1 MVTPMTFTICK
12 AKSPLEAVNTILAGG
27 GETEIIPSFPRYGR
41 YVDPLWDDLDFSRLD
56 CSGDLWAVML
66 SEDQSSL
73 WIRGNTSGAHIPH
86 EIAAAA
92 KMLPRLTSLM
102 LAGDGIGDVG
112 FLSEMPSITHL
123 VLWDLHREGPL
134 TLDAM
139 PNLQLLGIYNC
150 SMSRLE
156 GLSSLG
162 GLTSLTLQDNDL
174 PALPDLGEMP
184 SLRQLICID
193 DPAFRSGGSIRD
205 IRGISRLR
213 SLRSLHLV
221 DLPDLRDVSSIRFLT
236 TLKEL
241 TLRLHH
247 TWDPQ
252 ILAHL
257 PEFVRLRASVSPAER
272 CALEQALANCPKLSD
287 VDIAERPQKPQKNGG
302 EDGEMTAEPYSDS
315 DLLAAHKFCT
325 GNKEQLMTDRVWRCF
340 HCLSIYDPQEI
351 QTWIDNGTTGLCPYC
366 GVDAILSE
374 SSGYPITKE
383 FLQKMQRRW
392 FDVNHN

>member
-56 CSGDLWAVML
+56 CSGDLWTVML
-66 SEDQSSL
+66 SEDQTSL
-73 WIRGNTSGAHIPH
+73 WIRGNIPGEHIPR
-86 EIAAAA
+86 EITAAA

-102 LAGDGIGDVG
+102 LAGDGIGDVV

-134 TLDAM
+134 TLGAM

-193 DPAFRSGGSIRD
+193 DPAFRSGGSLRD

-213 SLRSLHLV
+213 SLQSLHLI
-221 DLPDLRDVSSIRFLT
+221 DLPDLQDISPIRFLT
-236 TLKEL
+236 TLEEL
-241 TLRLHH
+241 TLRLSQP
-247 TWDPQ
+247 WDLQ
-252 ILAHL
+252 MLTHF
-257 PEFVRLRASVSPAER
+257 PELVRLRASVSPEVR
-272 CALEQALANCPKLSD
+272 RALEQTLANCPKLSD
-287 VDIAERPQKPQKNGG
+287 VKIVERPRKPQKDGG
-302 EDGEMTAEPYSDS
+302 DGEMAASDSDS
-315 DLLAAHKFCT
+315 DLLAAHRFCT
-325 GNKEQLMTDRVWRCF
+325 GNKEQLMNGRICGCF
-340 HCLSIYDPQEI
+340 YCLSIYDPKEI
-351 QTWIDNGTTGLCPYC
+351 HEWIDNGTTGLCPYC

-374 SSGYPITKE
+374 NCGYPITKE

>member
-56 CSGDLWAVML
+56 CPEDLWAVML
-66 SEDQSSL
+66 SEDQTSL
-73 WIRGNTSGAHIPH
+73 WIRGNIPGENISR
-86 EIAAAA
+86 EITAAA

-102 LAGDGIGDVG
+102 LAGDGIGEIG

-134 TLDAM
+134 TLAAM
-139 PNLQLLGIYNC
+139 PKLQLLGIYNC

-193 DPAFRSGGSIRD
+193 DPDFRSGGSLRD

-213 SLRSLHLV
+213 SLQSLQLI
-221 DLPDLRDVSSIRFLT
+221 DLPDLRDVSPIRFLT

-241 TLRLHH
+241 TLRLSHP
-247 TWDPQ
+247 WDPQ
-252 ILAHL
+252 MLAHL
-257 PEFVRLRASVSPAER
+257 PELVRLRASVSPEER
-272 CALEQALANCPKLSD
+272 RALDQTLANCPKLSD
-287 VDIAERPQKPQKNGG
+287 VKIVERSRKPQKNGG
-302 EDGEMTAEPYSDS
+302 DGKMAASDSDS

-325 GNKEQLMTDRVWRCF
+325 GNKEQLMSDRICGCF
-340 HCLSIYDPQEI
+340 YCLSIYDPKEI
-351 QTWIDNGTTGLCPYC
+351 HTWIDNGTTGLCPYC

-383 FLQKMQRRW
+383 FLQKMHGRW
-392 FDVNHN
+392 FEINHN

>member
-1 MVTPMTFTICK
+1 MVTQMTFTICK
-12 AKSPLEAVNTILAGG
+12 AKSPLTAINTILAGG
-27 GETEIIPSFPRYGR
+27 GQTEIIPSFPRYGR
-41 YVDPLWDDLDFSRLD
+41 YVDPLWDGLDLSWLN
-56 CSGDLWAVML
+56 CPGDPWTMML
-66 SEDQSSL
+66 SEDQTSL
-73 WIRGNTSGAHIPH
+73 WIRGNIPGENISR
-86 EIAAAA
+86 EIVAAA

-102 LAGDGIGDVG
+102 LAGDGIGEIG

-123 VLWDLHREGPL
+123 VLWDLHREGSL
-134 TLDAM
+134 TLGAM

-156 GLSSLG
+156 GLSSLT

-184 SLRQLICID
+184 SLRQLICIE
-193 DPAFRSGGSIRD
+193 DPAFRSGGSLRD

-221 DLPDLRDVSSIRFLT
+221 DLPDLRDVSPLRFLT

-247 TWDPQ
+247 PWDPQ
-252 ILAHL
+252 MLAHL
-257 PEFVRLRASVSPAER
+257 PELVRLRVSASPEER
-272 CALEQALANCPKLSD
+272 SALEQTLANCPKLSD
-287 VDIAERPQKPQKNGG
+287 VNIVERSRKPQKDGG
-302 EDGEMTAEPYSDS
+302 DGEMAEPYSDN
-315 DLLAAHKFCT
+315 DLLAAHTCCT
-325 GNKEQLMTDRVWRCF
+325 GNKEQLMSDRVCGCF
-340 HCLSIYDPQEI
+340 HCLSIYDPKEI
-351 QTWIDNGTTGLCPYC
+351 HTWIDKGTTGLCPRC
-366 GVDAILSE
+366 GVDAILGE

-392 FDVNHN
+392 FEISHN